1 MSENQVSDILAQAI
15 AAEGVDTVFTLMGDA
30 NMYWS
35 ASMSDTQ
42 NVRLIHARHE
52 HCCVAMADAYARAT
66 GKVGVASVTCG
77 PGYTQIMTALV
88 MAARGNAPV
97 VVFAGDAPIGAS
109 WYLQSIDQ
117 APLALAT
124 GAHFVPIRTID
135 RALDCVR
142 EAFYVARAER
152 KPVVLSVPLDLQKE
166 EFPYLPDYSPSTELM
181 PRHQLIRPDPE
192 VVDEV
197 VAMIA
202 EAERPIVI
210 GGRGATW
217 SGAKTALEGLAEEAG
232 ALLATTLLG
241 KGLFD
246 GNPFA
251 LDIAGTFATDLGRE
265 HFAESDLVISAG
277 AGLGHYTT
285 EGGYL
290 FPNAR
295 VVRIDTQPRGLW
307 RGLRTADL
315 HVQADAKAAAEAIV
329 ARLREKGIRRHGW
342 RSNEIASKIAATAE
356 NPDPKP
362 YTPSPGTLDPRP
374 VIKELDAAIPKDWDI
389 IVAGGHCFSFAMTH
403 LRGRPAGKYHIP
415 IDFGAIGSGLSAA
428 IGVAAARNNGKVLL
442 IDGDGS
448 LYQHIQELETIQRH
462 GIKLLI
468 CIINDGGYGAETHK
482 FRAYGVDPM
491 HATHGRGDIAQVA
504 RGFGLKGARV
514 TSLGRFEGL
523 FREHQAQDGSTL
535 WDVHVDDLIPSR
547 NYRRVH
553 YGEA

>member
-1 MSENQVSDILAQAI
+1 MGTRQVFGKRDEMSENQVSDILAQAF

-35 ASMSDTQ
+35 ASMADNHQT
-42 NVRLIHARHE
+42 RLIHARHE

-66 GKVGVASVTCG
+66 GKVGAASVTCG

-117 APLALAT
+117 APLALGT

-152 KPVVLSVPLDLQKE
+152 RPVVLSVPLDLQTE
-166 EFPYLPDYSPSTELM
+166 EFPYLPDYMPSTDLM
-181 PRHQLIRPDPE
+181 PRAQLLRPDLA
-192 VVDEV
+192 VVDEI

-217 SGAKTALEGLAEEAG
+217 SGAKGALESLAQESG

-265 HFAESDLVISAG
+265 LFAESDLVIAAG
-277 AGLGHYTT
+277 AGLGHGTKS
-285 EGGYL
+285 
-290 FPNAR
+290 
-295 VVRIDTQPRGLW
+295 
-307 RGLRTADL
+307 LR
-315 HVQADAKAAAEAIV
+315 
-329 ARLREKGIRRHGW
+329 
-342 RSNEIASKIAATAE
+342 S
-356 NPDPKP
+356 
-362 YTPSPGTLDPRP
+362 SP
-374 VIKELDAAIPKDWDI
+374 
-389 IVAGGHCFSFAMTH
+389 
-403 LRGRPAGKYHIP
+403 LRGG
-415 IDFGAIGSGLSAA
+415 
-428 IGVAAARNNGKVLL
+428 
-442 IDGDGS
+442 
-448 LYQHIQELETIQRH
+448 QETR
-462 GIKLLI
+462 
-468 CIINDGGYGAETHK
+468 
-482 FRAYGVDPM
+482 
-491 HATHGRGDIAQVA
+491 GR
-504 RGFGLKGARV
+504 
-514 TSLGRFEGL
+514 
-523 FREHQAQDGSTL
+523 
-535 WDVHVDDLIPSR
+535 
-547 NYRRVH
+547 
-553 YGEA
+553 